1 MSRPFASE
9 GVIEE
14 RHRDEQLRG
23 YHVGFDG
30 GRFRLAPL
38 VDVIRR
44 AIPAY
49 ALGWHHGRTIPL
61 NQMVDRL
68 AEAAKTVYTTEKY
81 KKRGEFGE
89 LILHLILRDFFET
102 VPLLSKIYFKD

>member
-1 MSRPFASE
+1 M
-9 GVIEE
+9 
-14 RHRDEQLRG
+14 
-23 YHVGFDG
+23 
-30 GRFRLAPL
+30 
-38 VDVIRR
+38 
-44 AIPAY
+44 
-49 ALGWHHGRTIPL
+49 